1 MRVAADGWHGWVWR
15 SGWDS
20 ICIQSGTAALC
31 GPTAWCSAAASALH
45 KATSKKQRSRAR
57 SGQLQHRVRRSSR
70 QSSAC
75 LPHVPTTPA
84 WYHACTT
91 SVNLE
96 PRQKGITR
104 GTTGLNLN
112 HTHLESRCP
121 ERAISTTGDRT
132 TPCITGNQHNG
143 RPYHTLHNGL
153 LHDGAGTTGVWEA
166 RFASIHIKKGCQRR
180 SLDAERAA
188 LKLPPRRAA

>member
-132 TPCITGNQHNG
+132 TPCITGNQHN
-143 RPYHTLHNGL
+143 RLPYHTLHHGL

-180 SLDAERAA
+180 SLDAERVA
-188 LKLPPRRAA
+188 R